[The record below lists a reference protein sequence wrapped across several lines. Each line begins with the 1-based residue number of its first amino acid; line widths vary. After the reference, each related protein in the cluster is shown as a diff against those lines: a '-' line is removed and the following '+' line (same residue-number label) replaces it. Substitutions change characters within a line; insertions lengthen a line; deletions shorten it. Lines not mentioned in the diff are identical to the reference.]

1 MLIDTHAHLTD
12 PVYGGAKEIIA
23 QMEQDGLERI
33 VAVGYNEFTSAYSV
47 RIAEQNEKIFAA
59 VGVHPSEADK
69 AGQGY
74 LGTLAELAASD
85 KCVAIGEIGLD
96 YHYEDT
102 DKRAQERVLCEQL
115 ELVRQLRL
123 PAIFHVR
130 DSYGDFYD
138 IIRQNRACLRAGAI
152 MHCFSGSKETALAY
166 VDMGYYISFSGSITF
181 KNSRAA
187 EIIAA
192 LPLDRILIET
202 DCPYLA
208 PTPHRGET
216 NYPKYVRLQAEK
228 IAQVR
233 NMPVEEIVEITRN
246 NAYAAFPKLK

>member
-12 PVYGGAKEIIA
+12 PRFEGSANIIA
-23 QMEQDGLERI
+23 EMETDGLERI
-33 VAVGYNEFTSAYSV
+33 ISVGFNEFTSAYSV
-47 RIAEQNEKIFAA
+47 KIAEENEKVFAA
-59 VGVHPSEADK
+59 VGVHPSDAAT

-74 LGTLAELAASD
+74 LGALSDLCDSD

-102 DKRAQERVLCEQL
+102 DKRAQHRVLCEQL
-115 ELVRQLRL
+115 ELVREKKL

-130 DSYGDFYD
+130 DAYGDFYD
-138 IIRQNRACLRAGAI
+138 IISKRRDCVTAGAV
-152 MHCFSGSKETALAY
+152 MHCFSGSKETALQY
-166 VDMGYYISFSGSITF
+166 VDMGYYISFSGSCTF
-181 KNSRAA
+181 KNSRAG

-208 PTPHRGET
+208 PVPHRGQT
-216 NYPKYVRLQAEK
+216 NYPKYVRYQAEK
-228 IAQVR
+228 IAEVR
-233 NMPVEEIVEITRN
+233 SLPVEEVIEITRR
-246 NAYAAFPKLK
+246 NAYAAFPKMQ